1 MGEKIVKLFF
11 LLLIVS
17 FVIAL
22 IYKASHPND
31 YRHPRDRSL
40 QLHK

>member
-1 MGEKIVKLFF
+1 MGEKIVKLFL

-22 IYKASHPND
+22 IHKATHPND
-31 YRHPRDRSL
+31 YRHPRDRSMKL
-40 QLHK
+40 Y